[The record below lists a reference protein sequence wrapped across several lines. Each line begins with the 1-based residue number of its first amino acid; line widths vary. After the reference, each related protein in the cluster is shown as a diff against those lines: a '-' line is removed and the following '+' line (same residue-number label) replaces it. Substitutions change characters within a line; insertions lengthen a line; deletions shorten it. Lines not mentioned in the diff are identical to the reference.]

1 MVTQLVIL
9 SLATAIGWTVFRYI
23 VPFSIHVRL
32 APFIIT
38 AIAYGLTFLIRP
50 HPAFIVALAATGGVA
65 IFNKITDATMPEA
78 FKLPDLP
85 RRNRDTTKRNNLTPH
100 RIP

>member
-1 MVTQLVIL
+1 MVAQLVIL
-9 SLATAIGWTVFRYI
+9 SLATAIGWTVYRYI
-23 VPFSIHVRL
+23 MPFSIPVRL

-38 AIAYGLTFLIRP
+38 LISYGLSFLMHPRP
-50 HPAFIVALAATGGVA
+50 GVIVCLAATGGVA

-78 FKLPDLP
+78 FKLPSLP
-85 RRNRDTTKRNNLTPH
+85 RRDRDVTKRDRLTPH

>member
-1 MVTQLVIL
+1 MVAQLVIL

-23 VPFSIHVRL
+23 MPFMIPVRL

-38 AIAYGLTFLIRP
+38 AISYGLSFIMHPR
-50 HPAFIVALAATGGVA
+50 PAFIISLAATGGVA
-65 IFNKITDATMPEA
+65 IFNKITDATMPEVM
-78 FKLPDLP
+78 KLPAMP
-85 RRNRDTTKRNNLTPH
+85 RRDPDRAPRRTPH